1 MSISDGAGDEYQYE
15 MQCKGKVRDPKVRDP
30 KVRNRREVT
39 RSFDGP

>member
-15 MQCKGKVRDPKVRDP
+15 MQCKGKVRDPNVRD
-30 KVRNRREVT
+30 RREVT